1 MQTIH
6 THPWRQFIIGMTLYG
21 ILVIL
26 QGLILVPNQFPL
38 PVMIPLALAP
48 LIPAIWAM
56 SGWLMAVRRF
66 DELQQNIQREAGLF
80 ALAATA
86 LLTFS
91 YGFLE
96 TYLQLPRISMFFVF
110 PLISGSY
117 MAGYWLACR
126 RYQ

>member
-1 MQTIH
+1 M
-6 THPWRQFIIGMTLYG
+6 MLYG

-48 LIPAIWAM
+48 LIPVIWAM

-96 TYLQLPRISMFFVF
+96 AYLQLPRISMFFVF
-110 PLISGSY
+110 PLIAGSY